1 MAVAD
6 ETRQPWL
13 VRLGRVAIAIA
24 ATINLGGVLGA
35 TLAGN
40 NADVDR
46 YGPFLIAYL
55 ALFIAIDARWP
66 RTPRER
72 RPSGLDSD
80 DREGPPVR
88 GDTR

>member
-1 MAVAD
+1 MAAVD
-6 ETRQPWL
+6 ESRQPWL
-13 VRLGRVAIAIA
+13 ARLGRLIIAVA

-35 TLAGN
+35 TLTGN
-40 NADVDR
+40 DADVDH
-46 YGPFLIAYL
+46 YGPFLIAYS

-66 RTPRER
+66 RRLRER
-72 RPSGLDSD
+72 RSSGLDSD